1 MPASLDK
8 LPEELYKLILDHVED
23 ADKSWRERGPEPD
36 DDGADPDTT
45 SVKARWSTWYGQGVF
60 SLAHVDKRWNA
71 LARSILFK
79 RIRWSAFAS
88 SFFQLYILGEPLGRY
103 VKELDLCYEG
113 GALPPGVAW
122 ACALQ
127 KLPELAAIS
136 INHDAHDV
144 YLDVDSP
151 DDQDLGRS
159 CVIQA
164 MGRISA
170 LDLQC
175 MSRTDVLSSLEHVDP
190 RRLRTLNI
198 WFQDTV
204 RLYDMPALLRHLVA
218 LRELELDFVNVDDND
233 YELEDDPARA
243 LLPSIKTL
251 ELHDVAV
258 EDSLRFAAAFT
269 PNITALTVTFLDQY
283 LFRDP
288 ELHVKL
294 VPDAAARV
302 SVTFLE
308 PTRPPTSLRELVL
321 DIPLSALVT
330 RAELRRLEALCDR
343 LGIAYRAHT
352 RYAARWPLLRQPG
365 PARRPAPARVR
376 EARDTLAWATARMQW
391 LVDTVDA
398 QGLDEMVALTHEL
411 RDRRAIERS

>member
-144 YLDVDSP
+144 YLD
-151 DDQDLGRS
+151 
-159 CVIQA
+159 
-164 MGRISA
+164 
-170 LDLQC
+170 
-175 MSRTDVLSSLEHVDP
+175 HVDP

-376 EARDTLAWATARMQW
+376 ETRDTLAWATARMQW

-398 QGLDEMVALTHEL
+398 QGLDEMVASTHGL